1 MCGSGCY
8 TEIHWCIF
16 QRADGTERGTQ
27 ICLEIDLLGE
37 EICLEELDEDI
48 TEEEVKR
55 AIGGLAQEKSPD
67 LDSFII
73 VFYNKYWGIIKEDIV
88 RLIIEIN

>member
-1 MCGSGCY
+1 M
-8 TEIHWCIF
+8 
-16 QRADGTERGTQ
+16 
-27 ICLEIDLLGE
+27 
-37 EICLEELDEDI
+37 EELDEDI